1 MHAGTFPCGLLCPCN
16 RLNFDQQLPHLPT
29 LSECNKYVSHGGIL
43 GEKCSYVG
51 RVCSRNATQDTSAAR
66 SKKPPRS
73 RSSGPGGQHN
83 MIDQRLSAQEGVIN
97 RNTRHPVVRGSM
109 HDNKVTQQLPKPG
122 YRLLLSILQ
131 PSSRL
136 LLQLLLPAL
145 LYLLIVLL

>member
-1 MHAGTFPCGLLCPCN
+1 
-16 RLNFDQQLPHLPT
+16 
-29 LSECNKYVSHGGIL
+29 
-43 GEKCSYVG
+43 
-51 RVCSRNATQDTSAAR
+51 
-66 SKKPPRS
+66 
-73 RSSGPGGQHN
+73 

-145 LYLLIVLL
+145 LYLLIVLLLVWCGHCRLQHAGDA

>member
-1 MHAGTFPCGLLCPCN
+1 MYLCGAGMQQKCN
-16 RLNFDQQLPHLPT
+16 TGHL
-29 LSECNKYVSHGGIL
+29 SC
-43 GEKCSYVG
+43 
-51 RVCSRNATQDTSAAR
+51 TQ
-66 SKKPPRS
+66 KKPPRS

-131 PSSRL
+131 PSSCL

-145 LYLLIVLL
+145 LYLLIVLLLVWCGHCRLQHAGDA